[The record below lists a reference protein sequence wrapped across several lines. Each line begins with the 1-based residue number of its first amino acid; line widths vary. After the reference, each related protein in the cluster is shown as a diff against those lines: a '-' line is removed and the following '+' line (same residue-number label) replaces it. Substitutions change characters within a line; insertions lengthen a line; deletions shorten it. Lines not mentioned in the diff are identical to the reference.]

1 VLEFRRKKIRQAK
14 LKRMKK
20 FMQALQVMDSTW
32 AVLDSLDAM
41 DDDSEII
48 RTKARAEVLGKEED

>member
-1 VLEFRRKKIRQAK
+1 
-14 LKRMKK
+14 MH
-20 FMQALQVMDSTW
+20 ALQVMDSTW